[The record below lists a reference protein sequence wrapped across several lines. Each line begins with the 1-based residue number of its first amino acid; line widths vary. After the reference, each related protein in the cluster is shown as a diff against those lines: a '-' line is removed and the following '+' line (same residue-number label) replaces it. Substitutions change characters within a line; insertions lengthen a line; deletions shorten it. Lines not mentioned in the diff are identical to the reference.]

1 MSGKVKYIPAP
12 EVAKILGLSP
22 QTLANQRFRGVGLPY
37 HKFGRAIRY
46 LLADVLAYAENHRIE
61 PREVWGR

>member
-1 MSGKVKYIPAP
+1 MKEKVQYIPAP
-12 EVAKILGLSP
+12 EAAKILGLAP

-46 LLADVLAYAENHRIE
+46 LLADILNYAESHRIE
-61 PREVWGR
+61 PRDGA

>member
-1 MSGKVKYIPAP
+1 MKEKVQYIPAP
-12 EVAKILGLSP
+12 EAARILGLAP

-46 LLADVLAYAENHRIE
+46 LLADVLNYAESHRIE
-61 PREVWGR
+61 PRDGA

>member
-1 MSGKVKYIPAP
+1 MKEKVQYIPAP
-12 EVAKILGLSP
+12 EAAKILGLAP

-46 LLADVLAYAENHRIE
+46 LLADVLNFAESHRIE
-61 PREVWGR
+61 PRDGA

>member
-1 MSGKVKYIPAP
+1 MKEKVQYIPAP
-12 EVAKILGLSP
+12 EAAKILGLAP

-46 LLADVLAYAENHRIE
+46 LLADVLNYAESNRIE
-61 PREVWGR
+61 PRDGA

>member
-1 MSGKVKYIPAP
+1 MKEKVQYIPAP
-12 EVAKILGLSP
+12 EAAKILGLAP

-46 LLADVLAYAENHRIE
+46 LLADVLNYAESHRIE
-61 PREVWGR
+61 PRDGA